1 MATGT
6 RTTYTDTGPIKRSI
20 ADIISFIDPNEAAL
34 LDLFG
39 VNNAKKFDLINQ
51 PNTKYEWL
59 EDVMPTRT
67 GTLNEVASAA
77 ETEIDV
83 QAGEGALL
91 KKGDVLLIESEL
103 VLVSSIATD
112 TLTVVRGY
120 AGTTDAEHADDTPWK
135 LATIARIE
143 GDDFTTGYTTA
154 LTIPYNYTQI
164 LSEAVKVTG
173 SAMKNTQY
181 GIDNEMS
188 KHIARLIGGGYG
200 MGAKNKAG
208 KLALML
214 QNTFYHG
221 QRYIGTA
228 TVPRAM
234 GGFEYFVTTN
244 VTDLSSVP
252 LLRSHVENLQ
262 QSCFDYG
269 GDPDALICNSWVR
282 RKLTTIYKENIETAI
297 DTERGGHSITYI
309 HTDLGRLRI
318 VLDRFCPTNRLY
330 MVEKDKIGWFPFRP
344 FDIYDR
350 ASTGDYVVKDV
361 LGEYGFVVANQKAHG
376 YLKNISTSS

>member
-6 RTTYTDTGPIKRSI
+6 RTTYTDTGNIKRSI
-20 ADIISFIDPNEAAL
+20 ADAIAFIDPNEAAL

-39 VNNAKKFDLINQ
+39 VNNVKKFDFINQ

-59 EDVMPTRT
+59 EDSMPVRT
-67 GTLNEVASAA
+67 GTIA
-77 ETEIDV
+77 EAMDDSETGLDLTT
-83 QAGEGALL
+83 GEGALL
-91 KKGDVLLIESEL
+91 KKGDVLLIDTEL
-103 VLVSSIATD
+103 FLVSSLATD
-112 TLTVVRGY
+112 TATVVRGY
-120 AGTTDAEHADDTPWK
+120 AGSTAAAHSNGAAWK

-143 GDDFTTGYTTA
+143 GDDFTTGYTTT
-154 LTIPYNYTQI
+154 LSIPYNYTQI

-173 SAMKNTQY
+173 SQQKNTQY
-181 GIDNEMS
+181 GINDEMA
-188 KHIARLIGGGYG
+188 KHISRLIGGGYG
-200 MGAKNKAG
+200 MGARNKAG

-221 QRYIGTA
+221 RRYIGTDA
-228 TVPRAM
+228 IPRSM

-282 RKLTTIYKENIETAI
+282 RKLTTIYKENIETSV
-297 DTERGGHSITYI
+297 DTERGGHTITHI
-309 HTDLGRLRI
+309 HTDLGKLRI
-318 VLDRFCPTNRLY
+318 VLDRFCPTDRLY
-330 MVEKDKIGWFPFRP
+330 MVEKDKVGWFPFRP

-361 LGEYGFVVANQKAHG
+361 LGEYGFVVMNQKAHG
-376 YLKNISTSS
+376 YLKNVSTSS

>member
-39 VNNAKKFDLINQ
+39 VNNTSKFKLINQ

-59 EDVMPTRT
+59 EDVMPNRT
-67 GTLNEVASAA
+67 GTIA
-77 ETEIDV
+77 EDMTDSETDLDLTTG
-83 QAGEGALL
+83 QGALL
-91 KKGDVLLIESEL
+91 KKGDVLLIGTEL
-103 VLVSSIATD
+103 MLVSSLSTD
-112 TLTVVRGY
+112 TATVVRGY
-120 AGTTDAEHADDTPWK
+120 AGSIAAAQSNGAAWK

-173 SAMKNTQY
+173 SAQKNTTY
-181 GIDNEMS
+181 GINDQMAH
-188 KHIARLIGGGYG
+188 HIARLIGGGSG
-200 MGAKNKAG
+200 MGARNKAG
-208 KLALML
+208 KLAIML

-221 QRYIGTA
+221 KRYIGTDA
-228 TVPRAM
+228 IPRSM

-244 VTDLSSVP
+244 VTDASSAP
-252 LLRSHVENLQ
+252 LLRSHIENLQ

-269 GDPDALICNSWVR
+269 GDPDALICNSWQR
-282 RKLTTIYKENIETAI
+282 RKLTTIYKEQIETSI
-297 DTERGGHSITYI
+297 DNQRGGHSITHL
-309 HTDLGRLRI
+309 HTDLGKLRI
-318 VLDRFCPTNRLY
+318 VLDRFCPSDRIY
-330 MVEKDKIGWFPFRP
+330 MVEKDRIGWIPFRP
-344 FDIYDR
+344 FDVYDR
-350 ASTGDYVVKDV
+350 ASTGDYIVKDV
-361 LGEYGFVVANQKAHG
+361 LGEYGFVVQNQKAHG
-376 YLKNISTSS
+376 YIKSLSTTS

>member
-1 MATGT
+1 
-6 RTTYTDTGPIKRSI
+6 
-20 ADIISFIDPNEAAL
+20 
-34 LDLFG
+34 
-39 VNNAKKFDLINQ
+39 
-51 PNTKYEWL
+51 
-59 EDVMPTRT
+59 MPTRT

-173 SAMKNTQY
+173 SAQKNTQY
-181 GIDNEMS
+181 GINDEMA
-188 KHIARLIGGGYG
+188 KHISRLIGGGYG
-200 MGAKNKAG
+200 MGARNKAG
-208 KLALML
+208 KLAIML

-221 QRYIGTA
+221 KRYIGTDA
-228 TVPRAM
+228 IPRSM

-244 VTDLSSVP
+244 VTDAASAP
-252 LLRSHVENLQ
+252 LLRSHIENLNKVV
-262 QSCFDYG
+262 
-269 GDPDALICNSWVR
+269 LI
-282 RKLTTIYKENIETAI
+282 TAATPI
-297 DTERGGHSITYI
+297 
-309 HTDLGRLRI
+309 
-318 VLDRFCPTNRLY
+318 P
-330 MVEKDKIGWFPFRP
+330 
-344 FDIYDR
+344 
-350 ASTGDYVVKDV
+350 
-361 LGEYGFVVANQKAHG
+361 
-376 YLKNISTSS
+376 